1 MKCPKSESGIS
12 TINSLARQRS
22 MLENLV
28 KVCAGL
34 TIDDNLRLDVR
45 M

>member
-1 MKCPKSESGIS
+1 
-12 TINSLARQRS
+12 

-34 TIDDNLRLDVR
+34 TIDDNLRLEVR
-45 M
+45 YGASRF